1 MHIFCGMKQPDFLR
15 RVEEA
20 LKRSRNLQQQAD
32 WQIKR
37 AEELRELLNAGVKKP
52 SVSESARPR
61 QNETKTW

>member
-1 MHIFCGMKQPDFLR
+1 MKQPDFIR

-37 AEELRELLNAGVKKP
+37 AEALRELLNAGVKKP
-52 SVSESARPR
+52 SVSESTRPR
-61 QNETKTW
+61 QNETKNR